1 MAITALL
8 LYNFTDV
15 PGVAVGAAA
24 LSMGVTLEAIAS
36 KIMALKILSKV
47 KCIEGD
53 NITYRK
59 IFDFYY
65 PLALTTTIALG
76 VHPVVTFFVGRAKMP
91 IESLAVLPVI
101 NSLVFIFRSIGLS
114 YQEVGISLL
123 GDDFEGF
130 KKLKTFAT
138 ILAVTVFSSLAIIAF
153 TPLSYFWFETISGL
167 SKELSEF
174 AITPLQLFVI
184 MAPMTVLIS
193 WQRAVLVKS
202 QYTTPITWATII
214 EVGGIILTL
223 YFAISYFELVGAIA
237 AVLALVFGR
246 IGANIYLYFHYTK
259 KAN

>member
-1 MAITALL
+1 M
-8 LYNFTDV
+8 
-15 PGVAVGAAA
+15 
-24 LSMGVTLEAIAS
+24 
-36 KIMALKILSKV
+36 
-47 KCIEGD
+47 
-53 NITYRK
+53 
-59 IFDFYY
+59 
-65 PLALTTTIALG
+65 
-76 VHPVVTFFVGRAKMP
+76 
-91 IESLAVLPVI
+91 
-101 NSLVFIFRSIGLS
+101 
-114 YQEVGISLL
+114 
-123 GDDFEGF
+123 GDDFEEF

-153 TPLSYFWFETISGL
+153 TPLSYFWFETVSGL

-246 IGANIYLYFHYTK
+246 IGANVYLYFHYTK